1 MGGYISL
8 LPLSTAIARWGQA
21 FWSSGEGVATMSL
34 LSVVKANP
42 AKALLPLAIV
52 VFLSLPVSITFQS
65 QVKAIGPTVAWAG
78 SPDETLNPP
87 PSPTKRC
94 AKLKSTSEGTSATR
108 IPMSSRYLFGVLWR
122 VYWATVRF

>member
-1 MGGYISL
+1 
-8 LPLSTAIARWGQA
+8 
-21 FWSSGEGVATMSL
+21 MSL
-34 LSVVKANP
+34 LSGVKTHP

-65 QVKAIGPTVAWAG
+65 HVKAIGPTVVWAG

-87 PSPTKRC
+87 PTPPRRC

-108 IPMSSRYLFGVLWR
+108 ITVSSRYLFAVLWK